1 MPDAENI
8 CAPTDENREKQADPL
23 PEAGGGGESQ
33 DVEFERL
40 KKAWLAQGE
49 PKLPG
54 PEIPNAEV
62 DENGVFTVRIGDT
75 EVYETAEVVFG
86 LGLGLDKARP
96 IEWLWP
102 ERIPLGTV
110 TVLEGVSE
118 FGKSLIA
125 ADMAARVSR
134 GDPWPGRVPASNLP
148 GPNVPG
154 KVLYVCGDLDD
165 WDKMILPRLLQAG
178 AEMRQVGHFSH
189 INTRHSCVESPS
201 EACTKRRLDFPE
213 DLGHLEYKIRVH
225 PDMRLVIVDSL
236 AVLCPNA
243 GARQETLRQLN
254 EIAARR
260 NVAIVI
266 SSRPARQ
273 PARNKLVTTV
283 DRRWEAVRCV
293 FNTLRDLEDERLYY
307 LAPARMTFAEK
318 PQWLPYRIGPTGVV
332 WEAPCDAPPEA
343 SGISEAMREKR
354 ALRDDAIEWLR
365 EELKEGPLSQKRI
378 VREAK
383 EYGFSYGTLRRAKGE
398 LKLRSKR
405 IEFGAGISY
414 WAWVLPEDVQEAAG
428 TPAPVSDVRTY
439 AKTAEKSGAQPT
451 AGKSNG
457 KDEPTAFQL
466 QEYLAGRGPDLDEAA
481 LVRMMT
487 PALITKLI
495 KERRSLSGGDPARPR
510 AKRSNGRQRKH
521 KSHASHESNG
531 KGNNGTGRKPK

>member
-1 MPDAENI
+1 MPDAENN
-8 CAPTDENREKQADPL
+8 CAPTDENREKQAEP
-23 PEAGGGGESQ
+23 PQAGGVRESQ
-33 DVEFERL
+33 NAEFERR
-40 KKAWLAQGE
+40 KKEWLEQDE

-54 PEIPNAEV
+54 PEIPNAVVSES
-62 DENGVFTVRIGDT
+62 GVFTVRIGDT

-86 LGLGLDKARP
+86 LGLGLDEARP

-102 ERIPLGTV
+102 ERIPMGTV
-110 TVLEGVSE
+110 TVLEGPSE

-125 ADMAARVSR
+125 ADMAVRISR
-134 GDPWPGRVPASNLP
+134 GDPWPGRAP
-148 GPNVPG
+148 GPSLPG
-154 KVLYVCGDLDD
+154 KVLYVCGDLED
-165 WDKMILPRLLQAG
+165 WDQMILPRLLQAG
-178 AEMRQVGHFSH
+178 AEMRRVGHFSH
-189 INTRHSCVESPS
+189 INTRHPCVESRDQ
-201 EACTKRRLDFPE
+201 ACTPRRLHFPE
-213 DLGHLEYKIRVH
+213 DLGHLEFRIRVH
-225 PDMRLVIVDSL
+225 ADMRLVIVDSL

-332 WEAPCDAPPEA
+332 WEAACDAPPEA
-343 SGISEAMREKR
+343 RGISEAIREKR

-414 WAWVLPEDVQEAAG
+414 WAWVLPEDVQETAG

-439 AKTAEKSGAQPT
+439 AKTAEKST
-451 AGKSNG
+451 ALPMAGESNG
-457 KDEPTAFQL
+457 KDEPSAFQL

-495 KERRSLSGGDPARPR
+495 KERRGLGSDQSERRPR
-510 AKRSNGRQRKH
+510 RGRRKGKNGRQTANGH
-521 KSHASHESNG
+521 HESNG
-531 KGNNGTGRKPK
+531 KRKG